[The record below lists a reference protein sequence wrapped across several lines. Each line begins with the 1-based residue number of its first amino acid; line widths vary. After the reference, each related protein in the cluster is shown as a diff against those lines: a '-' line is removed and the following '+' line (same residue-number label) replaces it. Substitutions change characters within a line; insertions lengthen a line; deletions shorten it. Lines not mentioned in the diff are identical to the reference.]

1 MQPDDAVTNI
11 QDSVVG
17 GDLHTGNVVHHHHH
31 TQTPSIASQPQTIT
45 GIPAQIQG
53 VQVGAYGVP
62 ITVEIGE
69 PNKGLRTASWIL
81 VLIGLVGGFVC
92 GGLCLL
98 IPIGLIPEAMYLH
111 QSINWK
117 KKTGTPTGGDT
128 ASLILVY
135 LFLIASIVGP
145 IYIMSML
152 MSSAPLNTWI

>member
-1 MQPDDAVTNI
+1 MQPDDAVSNI

-17 GDLHTGNVVHHHHH
+17 GDLHTGNVVHHHYQSEPP
-31 TQTPSIASQPQTIT
+31 TFTPQPQTIT

-53 VQVGAYGVP
+53 AQVGAYGVP
-62 ITVEIGE
+62 IMVGIGG

-98 IPIGLIPEAMYLH
+98 IPIWLIPEAMYLH

-145 IYIMSML
+145 IYIISML
-152 MSSAPLNTWI
+152 MSGEYWI

>member
-1 MQPDDAVTNI
+1 MQTDDSGPKI
-11 QDSVVG
+11 HDSVVG
-17 GDLHTGNVVHHHHH
+17 GDLHTGNVTHHHYS
-31 TQTPSIASQPQTIT
+31 QSPSIEPRPQTIT

-53 VQVGAYGVP
+53 VQVGAYGTP
-62 ITVEIGE
+62 IMVVIGG

-92 GGLCLL
+92 GALCLL

-117 KKTGTPTGGDT
+117 NKTGLPTGGDT

-135 LFLIASIVGP
+135 LFLI
-145 IYIMSML
+145 IY
-152 MSSAPLNTWI
+152 NG

>member
-1 MQPDDAVTNI
+1 MQPDDAASNI

-17 GDLHTGNVVHHHHH
+17 GNLHTGNVVHHHYHS
-31 TQTPSIASQPQTIT
+31 QTPSIASRPQTIT
-45 GIPAQIQG
+45 GIPAQIEG
-53 VQVGAYGVP
+53 VQVSAYGTP
-62 ITVEIGE
+62 LMVEIGG
-69 PNKGLRTASWIL
+69 PNKSLRTASWIL

-98 IPIGLIPEAMYLH
+98 VPIGLIPEAMYLH

-117 KKTGTPTGGDT
+117 KKTGAPTGGDT

-152 MSSAPLNTWI
+152 MSSDSLWI